1 MNDEILTTETLA
13 KYLHMNS
20 QVIARMAREGKIPG
34 YKLGKKWLFKK
45 SIIDEWLEKKI
56 REKMN
61 EA

>member
-1 MNDEILTTETLA
+1 MNEILTTETLA
-13 KYLHMNS
+13 KYLHMNP
-20 QVIARMAREGKIPG
+20 QVIARMARERRIPG
-34 YKLGKKWLFKK
+34 YKLRKKWLFKK